1 MAVGVGVDV
10 GVGVGVGLMSVP
22 QPTNTTMSAGS
33 SSGMA
38 LSFTQP
44 YYPKRLRN
52 GSTEVTAWLHSDGI
66 VGGSMCHLPCLRT
79 SPVFP

>member
-1 MAVGVGVDV
+1 MGVGVGVD
-10 GVGVGVGLMSVP
+10 VGVGVGLMSVP

-52 GSTEVTAWLHSDGI
+52 GSAEVTA
-66 VGGSMCHLPCLRT
+66 CLEYA
-79 SPVFP
+79 SGVPSEAPIPLQD